1 MIDNACY
8 RVSITLPRTTMA
20 DQESNKSDDMDNDDD
35 LQEQVDTTA
44 VGLTTWKNEPS
55 LMQLKQHLED
65 SREIHQTQ
73 KDKIETWLNNLNIE
87 GSAKIK
93 PVVGSSSIQ
102 PKLIRKQAE
111 WRYSSLSEPFLSTDD
126 IFNVRPVSWEDRDA
140 ATQNELVL
148 NHQMNVCIDKQL
160 FIDEYVRTGVD
171 EGTIIVKLGW
181 EFKQEVTKGDG
192 PQVQYVV
199 DPSFAP
205 AIQALEQMKAQ
216 DPAMFKQQPEEIKEA
231 LRLTGE
237 QGAPVRPEILG
248 WEDKEHKKTVC
259 NKPTIEI
266 CDFRNAILDP
276 MAKGDIKKARFVIH
290 SFETDLSTLREEG
303 RYKNLDKISPNQNS
317 PLAEQDHTVENGS
330 LNNFNFQDKP
340 RTKFVAYE
348 FSGFWDINNSGIVEP
363 IIATWVG
370 NVLIRLEKLPFP
382 DKQLPYVVVQYLPV
396 RRSNYGEPDG
406 SLLEDN
412 QKILGAITR
421 GMIDLMGKSA
431 NGQTGMRK
439 DMLDATNRRKFEKGL
454 DYEFNGNVD
463 PRQGVYTHVYPEIPQ
478 SALVMASMQN
488 QEAESMTGVR
498 SFSQGVSGASL
509 GDVAAGVRGALDAAS
524 KRELGILRRMS
535 NGIVEIGRKLV
546 AMNAE
551 WLSEQEIIRITNE
564 EFVTVRRDD
573 LPGNFDLR
581 LSISTA
587 EEDEH
592 KAQELAFM
600 LQTTGNNMD
609 PGLTKMILSDI
620 AKLRKMPD
628 LAHRII
634 SFQPQQDPVAAKKQ
648 ELEIAELQA
657 KINEINSKAALNMS
671 QVNHVDAK
679 TGTEQVKAA
688 NMQSDTDQKN
698 LDFVEQESGTKQER
712 DLQKAG
718 AQAQANAGL
727 ALLQHHLNSREMA
740 QQAVHDKE
748 LQESKPTK

>member
-1 MIDNACY
+1 
-8 RVSITLPRTTMA
+8 MA
-20 DQESNKSDDMDNDDD
+20 DQDNKTSEESYNDEDM
-35 LQEQVDTTA
+35 QEQVDTEKRGFTNWA
-44 VGLTTWKNEPS
+44 NEPT

-73 KDKIETWLNNLNIE
+73 KGRIEMWLDNLNIE

-93 PVVGSSSIQ
+93 PVVGSSSVQ

-126 IFNVRPVSWEDRDA
+126 IFNVRPVTWEDRDA
-140 ATQNELVL
+140 ATQNQLVL
-148 NHQMNVCIDKQL
+148 NHQMNCCIDKQT

-181 EFKQEVTKGDG
+181 EFKEESYKEEG
-192 PQVQYVV
+192 PQVQYIV
-199 DPSFAP
+199 DPAFAP
-205 AIQALEQMKAQ
+205 AIQALDQMKAQ
-216 DPAMFKQQPEEIKEA
+216 DPATYKQQPEELREA
-231 LRLTGE
+231 HRLTGE
-237 QGAPVRPEILG
+237 QGAPVRPEVLG
-248 WEDKEHKKTVC
+248 WENKDKKKTLC

-266 CDFRNAILDP
+266 CDFRNVIIDP
-276 MAKGDIKKARFVIH
+276 MAKGDVKKARFIIH
-290 SFETDLSTLREEG
+290 SFETDLSTLKEDG
-303 RYKNLDKISPNQNS
+303 RYKKLDDIMPSQNS
-317 PLAEQDHTVENGS
+317 PLAEPDHTAENGS
-330 LNNFNFQDKP
+330 INNFNFQDKP

-348 FSGFWDINNSGIVEP
+348 FSGFWDIDKSGIVKP

-370 NVLIRLEKLPFP
+370 NVLIRLEELPFP
-382 DKQLPYVVVQYLPV
+382 DKQLPYVIVQYLPV
-396 RRSNYGEPDG
+396 RKSNYGEPDG
-406 SLLEDN
+406 ALLEDN
-412 QKILGAITR
+412 QKILGALTR

-431 NGQTGMRK
+431 NSQTGMRK
-439 DMLDATNRRKFEKGL
+439 DMLDATNMRKFEKGL
-454 DYEFNGNVD
+454 DYQFNGNVD
-463 PRQGVYTHVYPEIPQ
+463 PRQGVYTHTYPEIPQ
-478 SALVMASMQN
+478 SALLMVSLQN
-488 QEAESMTGVR
+488 QEAESLTGVR

-524 KRELGILRRMS
+524 KRELGILRRLS
-535 NGIVEIGRKLV
+535 NGIVEIGRKLI
-546 AMNAE
+546 AMNSE
-551 WLSEQEIIRITNE
+551 WLSEQEVIRITNE

-628 LAHRII
+628 LAHRIE

-671 QVNHVDAK
+671 QVGHVDAK
-679 TGTEQVKAA
+679 TGTEQAKAA
-688 NMQSDTDQKN
+688 HLQSDTDQKN

-712 DLQKAG
+712 ELQKAG

-740 QQAVHDKE
+740 QQASHDKD
-748 LQESKPTK
+748 LQGSKAVK